1 MMKKVFAMMCLYGLI
16 IGSGFAHH
24 KFVSHEMEK
33 VTQMNDRKQFISYVV
48 QSDDTLWDI
57 AMEYASPDFISINQY
72 IEEVMKSNHL
82 EDSKIKQGQL
92 LLIPSYEANS
102 NVLAGL

>member
-1 MMKKVFAMMCLYGLI
+1 MKKFFALLCLYGLI
-16 IGSGFAHH
+16 VGSGFAHH
-24 KFVSHEMEK
+24 QFVSHEMEK
-33 VTQMNDRKQFISYVV
+33 VTQMNDRKKFISYVV

-57 AMEYASPDFISINQY
+57 AMEYSSPDFISVNNY

-82 EDSKIKQGQL
+82 ENANIKQGQL
-92 LLIPSYEANS
+92 LLIPSYEVDH